1 MTDAVIDVTAET
13 FQTQVM
19 ESSMQKLVLLDFWA
33 TWCQPC
39 KQLIPVLMK
48 LANESNGDFLLAK
61 VDIDQNKE
69 LAEHFQV
76 RSVPTVKF
84 IRNGQIVDEFAG
96 LLSESEIKGKLSNHI
111 KRESDEL
118 YQQAMEVLQQGDN
131 SAIAKM
137 QEICLND
144 TDNQKIAIHFASI
157 LAQTQQFEQAKL
169 FIDALP
175 EILHNKEEIKSIT
188 AQIGIAES
196 AKDLPDPASIMKAI
210 EADPNDLKARHQ
222 FSQQLVLQGDVASA
236 MEQLLEII
244 KRDRK
249 FEDELGRKELLK
261 LFDIVSTQGEQGAK
275 IVSDY
280 RRKLALALN

>member
-1 MTDAVIDVTAET
+1 MTDTVIDVTAET
-13 FQTQVM
+13 FQAQVM

-69 LAEHFQV
+69 LAEHFKV

-84 IRNGQIVDEFAG
+84 IRNGQIVDEFSG

-111 KRESDEL
+111 QRESDEL
-118 YQQAMEVLQQGDN
+118 YQQAMEALQQGDN

-144 TDNQKIAIHFASI
+144 TDNQKISIHFASI

-175 EILHNKEEIKSIT
+175 KILQNKDEIKSIT

-196 AKDLPDPASIMKAI
+196 AKDLPDPSSIMKAI
-210 EADPNDLKARHQ
+210 EKDPNDLKARHQ

-249 FEDELGRKELLK
+249 FKDDLGRKELLK

-275 IVSDY
+275 ILSDY

>member
-1 MTDAVIDVTAET
+1 MTDTVIDVTAET
-13 FQTQVM
+13 FQAQVM
-19 ESSMQKLVLLDFWA
+19 ESSMKKLVLLDFWA

-84 IRNGQIVDEFAG
+84 IRNGQIVDEFSG

-111 KRESDEL
+111 QRESDEL
-118 YQQAMEVLQQGDN
+118 YQQAMEALQQGDN

-144 TDNQKIAIHFASI
+144 TDNQKISIHFASI

-169 FIDALP
+169 FIAALP
-175 EILHNKEEIKSIT
+175 KILQDKDEIKSIT
-188 AQIGIAES
+188 AQIEIAES
-196 AKDLPDPASIMKAI
+196 AKDLPDTASIMKAI
-210 EADPNDLKARHQ
+210 EKDPNDLKARHQ

-236 MEQLLEII
+236 MEQLMEII

-249 FEDELGRKELLK
+249 FEDDLGRKELLK

>member
-19 ESSMQKLVLLDFWA
+19 ENSMKKLVLLDFWA

-39 KQLIPVLMK
+39 KQLIPVLVK

-84 IRNGQIVDEFAG
+84 IRNGQIVDEFSG
-96 LLSESEIKGKLSNHI
+96 MLSESEITAKLSNHI

-118 YQQAMEVLQQGDN
+118 YQQAMEALQQGDN

-137 QEICLND
+137 HEICLND
-144 TDNQKIAIHFASI
+144 TDNQKISIHFASI

-175 EILHNKEEIKSIT
+175 KILQEKDEIKSIT
-188 AQIGIAES
+188 AQIEIAES
-196 AKDLPDPASIMKAI
+196 AKDLPDSASIMKVI
-210 EADPNDLKARHQ
+210 EENPDDLKARHQ

-249 FEDELGRKELLK
+249 FEDDLGRKELLK
-261 LFDIVSTQGEQGAK
+261 LFDIVNTQGEQGAK
-275 IVSDY
+275 IVGDY
-280 RRKLALALN
+280 RRKLARILN

>member
-1 MTDAVIDVTAET
+1 MTDTVIDVTAET

-19 ESSMQKLVLLDFWA
+19 ENSMQKLVLLDFWA

-39 KQLIPVLMK
+39 KQLIPVLIK

-84 IRNGQIVDEFAG
+84 IRNGQIVDEFSG
-96 LLSESEIKGKLSNHI
+96 MLSESEITAKLSNHI

-118 YQQAMEVLQQGDN
+118 YQQAMEALQQGDN

-144 TDNQKIAIHFASI
+144 TSNQKISIHFASI

-175 EILHNKEEIKSIT
+175 KILQEKDEIKSIA
-188 AQIGIAES
+188 AQIEIAES
-196 AKDLPDPASIMKAI
+196 AKGLPDSASIIKAI
-210 EADPNDLKARHQ
+210 EKNPDDLKARHQ

-249 FEDELGRKELLK
+249 FEDDLGRRELLK
-261 LFDIVSTQGEQGAK
+261 LFDIVNTQGEQGAK
-275 IVSDY
+275 IVGDY
-280 RRKLALALN
+280 RRKLARILN

>member
-1 MTDAVIDVTAET
+1 
-13 FQTQVM
+13 VM
-19 ESSMQKLVLLDFWA
+19 ESSMQRLVLLDFWA
-33 TWCQPC
+33 SWCQPC

-48 LANESNGDFLLAK
+48 LANESNGDFILAK

-69 LAEHFQV
+69 LAEHFKV

-84 IRNGQIVDEFAG
+84 IRNGQIVDEFSG
-96 LLSESEIKGKLSNHI
+96 MLSESEIKGKLSNHI
-111 KRESDEL
+111 QRESDTL
-118 YQQAMEVLQQGDN
+118 YQQAMEALQQGDN

-144 TDNQKIAIHFASI
+144 TDNQKISIHFASI

-169 FIDALP
+169 FIEALP
-175 EILHNKEEIKSIT
+175 KILQDKDELKSIS
-188 AQIGIAES
+188 AQINIAES
-196 AKDLPDPASIMKAI
+196 AKDLPDASSIMKAI
-210 EADPNDLKARHQ
+210 EKDPNDLKARHQ

-236 MEQLLEII
+236 MDQLLEII

-249 FEDELGRKELLK
+249 FEDDLGRKELLK

-280 RRKLALALN
+280 RRKLALLLN

>member
-1 MTDAVIDVTAET
+1 MTDTVIDVTAET

-19 ESSMQKLVLLDFWA
+19 ENSMQKLVLLDFWA

-39 KQLIPVLMK
+39 KQLIPVLVK
-48 LANESNGDFLLAK
+48 LANEYDGEILLAK

-69 LAEHFQV
+69 LAEHFAV

-84 IRNGQIVDEFAG
+84 VHNGQIVDEFSG
-96 LLSESEIKGKLSNHI
+96 VLSEAEIKGKLSNHI
-111 KRESDEL
+111 KRESDDL
-118 YQQAMEVLQQGDN
+118 YQQAMEALQQGDN

-157 LAQTQQFEQAKL
+157 LAQTQQFEQVRL

-175 EILHNKEEIKSIT
+175 EILQNKDEIKSIS
-188 AQIGIAES
+188 AQIEIAAS
-196 AKDLPDPASIMKAI
+196 AKDLPDAASIMKAI
-210 EADPNDLKARHQ
+210 EKNPNDLKARHQ
-222 FSQQLVLQGDVASA
+222 FSQQLVLQGDITAA
-236 MEQLLEII
+236 MDQLLEII

-249 FEDELGRKELLK
+249 FEDDLGRKELLK